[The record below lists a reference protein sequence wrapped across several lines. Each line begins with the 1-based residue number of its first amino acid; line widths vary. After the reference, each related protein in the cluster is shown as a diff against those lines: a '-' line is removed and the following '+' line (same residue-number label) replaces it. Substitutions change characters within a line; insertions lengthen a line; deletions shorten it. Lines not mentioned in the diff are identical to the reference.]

1 MLSKWNEEKGF
12 ELFYK
17 IKPVIELES
26 TSWTPGE
33 GLEPCNYIHGLIQL

>member
-1 MLSKWNEEKGF
+1 MKWREGF

-17 IKPVIELES
+17 IEPVIELLES
-26 TSWTPGE
+26 TSWTPGV